1 MADRARSQA
10 GVLCDNRFLVAAAV
24 LESFRQKNMGHEI
37 DVMGVVINN
46 PFYDGGNDGGPE
58 KRQALVEIKA
68 EAEKNRWALFR
79 NEIPHSRGFPKR
91 MRGESRH
98 PGNSVL
104 FHRFASEFF
113 QWLGLPSAQG

>member
-1 MADRARSQA
+1 LLRQS
-10 GVLCDNRFLVAAAV
+10 
-24 LESFRQKNMGHEI
+24 LESFRQKNKGHKT

-79 NEIPHSRGFPKR
+79 NEIPHPRGFPKR
-91 MRGESRH
+91 MRGEWRH

-113 QWLGLPSAQG
+113 QRLGLPSAQS